1 MAIKIEK
8 RMVEDLCIIDG
19 GYCNVKY
26 GVRSLVG
33 LEKSPRILLR
43 FYFEEGTTDE
53 HILNMKIA
61 LKKMSKKTFTI
72 QFNANID
79 NSKELFK
86 YLLTF
91 KIVIEY
97 LDENDDIEKVF
108 CFSFINSFEK
118 VGDLYHVKINRDFY
132 KTMNKYFNIE
142 DIFKK

>member
-8 RMVEDLCIIDG
+8 RMFEDLCIIDG
-19 GYCNVKY
+19 GYRNVKY

-33 LEKSPRILLR
+33 LEKAPRILVC

-53 HILNMKIA
+53 HILNMKVA
-61 LKKMSKKTFTI
+61 LRKMDKKTFRI
-72 QFNANID
+72 RFNANID

-108 CFSFINSFEK
+108 CFPFINSFEK
-118 VGDLYHVKINRDFY
+118 IGDLYHVKINKDFY
-132 KTMNKYFNIE
+132 KTIIKYFNIE
-142 DIFKK
+142 EII

>member
-8 RMVEDLCIIDG
+8 RRFEDLCIIDG
-19 GYCNVKY
+19 GYRNVKY
-26 GVRSLVG
+26 GVRSLVE
-33 LEKSPRILLR
+33 LEKAPKIVVR

-53 HILNMKIA
+53 HILNMKVA
-61 LKKMSKKTFTI
+61 LRKMNKKTFRI

-97 LDENDDIEKVF
+97 LDKNDDIEKVF
-108 CFSFINSFEK
+108 CFPFINSFEK
-118 VGDLYHVKINRDFY
+118 VRDLYHVKINKDFY
-132 KTMNKYFNIE
+132 KNIIKYFNIE
-142 DIFKK
+142 EII